1 MQQIY
6 LHSEQYSRDGSI
18 AADGAKRLLG
28 QPSGLTELELVIRES
43 IQNSWDASL
52 DSGFNPRYSIRIR
65 KLNTTQKEALA
76 NFYRE
81 MPPKD
86 VDEPVYKNLNF
97 FLSND
102 NPIVMEIID
111 KGTRGL
117 GGPTSASESIKE
129 GESNDFVNFVRNIG
143 SPRDVQF
150 GGGTYGFGKSSL
162 FKMSKCQS
170 IFIHTYT
177 QEGQYL
183 EDRVIGHSLGSA
195 FDYQEK
201 RYTGRHWWGLRVD
214 PEEEAGSID
223 PVRGDSAKEIASS
236 LGLTAR
242 EGASQKGT
250 SIMILDPDLVDLE
263 SEELATDFQ
272 YQKLKARI
280 QEILLW
286 HAWPKFTPKEDGL
299 LPMNCNID
307 VFGNNSEIKDPR
319 RITPLYLLTD
329 SLKKARNKSEGVSS
343 KRPKKLIGHFGETKA
358 SQELPADQTFRT
370 YLKEESLIPEK
381 LCHMALLRPA
391 ELIVKYN
398 SINLINE
405 EAPQWGAVFICENDR
420 EVEQAFARSE
430 PPAHD
435 DWDPTS
441 ADVTPNQKTYVN
453 VAKREIKKKT
463 NELAGLGK
471 SKIIAPDSSASSL
484 AKLAGEIGKSL
495 IGTGIGGSDGTKPK
509 SSTGTSNKKKKALR
523 LSKPSV
529 IGTSIEKGLLI
540 SNFSTRLTG
549 SNDKEVAIKFTPWV
563 KSDDGKESIAPNGR
577 SPKIKQIF
585 IDNKIA
591 DKNDDKVLCMP
602 TQAGVDIRVSIEIP
616 DYVGVL
622 LEAELIFS
630 E

>member
-1 MQQIY
+1 M
-6 LHSEQYSRDGSI
+6 
-18 AADGAKRLLG
+18 
-28 QPSGLTELELVIRES
+28 V
-43 IQNSWDASL
+43 
-52 DSGFNPRYSIRIR
+52 
-65 KLNTTQKEALA
+65 
-76 NFYRE
+76 
-81 MPPKD
+81 
-86 VDEPVYKNLNF
+86 
-97 FLSND
+97 
-102 NPIVMEIID
+102 
-111 KGTRGL
+111 
-117 GGPTSASESIKE
+117 
-129 GESNDFVNFVRNIG
+129 
-143 SPRDVQF
+143 
-150 GGGTYGFGKSSL
+150 
-162 FKMSKCQS
+162 
-170 IFIHTYT
+170 
-177 QEGQYL
+177 
-183 EDRVIGHSLGSA
+183 
-195 FDYQEK
+195 
-201 RYTGRHWWGLRVD
+201 
-214 PEEEAGSID
+214 
-223 PVRGDSAKEIASS
+223 
-236 LGLTAR
+236 
-242 EGASQKGT
+242 
-250 SIMILDPDLVDLE
+250 
-263 SEELATDFQ
+263 
-272 YQKLKARI
+272 
-280 QEILLW
+280 
-286 HAWPKFTPKEDGL
+286 KFTPKEDGS
-299 LPMNCNID
+299 LPMNCNVD
-307 VFGNNSEIKDPR
+307 VFGNNSDIQDPR
-319 RITPLYLLTD
+319 RIAPLYLLTD

-343 KRPKKLIGHFGETKA
+343 KRPKKLIGYFGESKA

-398 SINLINE
+398 SIDLINE

-441 ADVTPNQKTYVN
+441 ADVTTKQKTYVN

-585 IDNKIA
+585 IDNKIV